1 MTIYD
6 LNNDDDFTTLIKNS
20 DNLYA
25 IVDFYAPWCGPCK
38 KLSPELEKL
47 SEKYTDLS
55 FIKVNV
61 DEHDEIAD
69 KYEITSLP
77 TILVFATKNCE
88 IEECVQGIDEKDL
101 EKLCQKY
108 E

>member
-6 LNNDDDFTTLIKNS
+6 LNQDDDFDKLMHDSENI
-20 DNLYA
+20 YA

-38 KLSPELEKL
+38 KLTPALEKL

-55 FIKVNV
+55 FFKVNV

-69 KYEITSLP
+69 KYGITSLP
-77 TILVFATKNCE
+77 TFLVFATKNCE
-88 IEECVQGIDEKDL
+88 IEECVQGANEEEL
-101 EKLCQKY
+101 EKLCKKY